1 MKDPKTIDQ
10 QVQILIDRGLIV
22 SDIEIAKEFL
32 NRPISEKQPK
42 LIFEPK
48 SNNFFEFTIDDFRI
62 EDYLDEKISKH
73 IANYF

>member
-32 NRPISEKQPK
+32 NQVNYYRFSGYLK
-42 LIFEPK
+42 LFSANDKLNENTTFE
-48 SNNFFEFTIDDFRI
+48 NIVEVYNFD
-62 EDYLDEKISKH
+62 
-73 IANYF
+73 